1 MIIKQFPFQTLD
13 WSIIPQEE
21 HKGET
26 GIAYWQVFMMGD
38 IRVRKVEYS
47 SGYKADHW
55 CSKGHIILCTEGEMD
70 TELDDGRIMKLTAGM
85 TYMVGD
91 DCETHRSSTKDGC
104 KLFIVD

>member
-1 MIIKQFPFQTLD
+1 MKLSAFPFQTLKWD
-13 WSIIPQEE
+13 TIPREE

-26 GIAYWQVFMMGD
+26 GIAYWQVFHMNN

-47 SGYKADHW
+47 PGYKADHW
-55 CSKGHIILCTEGEMD
+55 CKKGHIILCTKGEMD

-85 TYMVGD
+85 TYVVGD
-91 DCETHRSSTKDGC
+91 DCEALCTSTKNGC

>member
-1 MIIKQFPFQTLD
+1 MQLSPFPFQILD
-13 WSIIPQEE
+13 WSTIAREE

-26 GIAYWQVFMMGD
+26 GLAYWQVFMMGN
-38 IRVRKVEYS
+38 IRIRKVEYS
-47 SGYKADHW
+47 PGYKADHW

-85 TYMVGD
+85 TYFVGD
-91 DCETHRSSTKDGC
+91 DSEAHRTSAKNGC